1 MSNNRPTP
9 VNEEIAWDKTKV
21 IKSKTDE
28 VGTITY
34 VNNIFIEVSEYTK
47 DELIGQPH
55 NILRHPDMPKVIF
68 KTLWDHLKAGNNF
81 NAVVKNL
88 TKTGK
93 YYWIVTNFDIFK
105 DPSGKPTAFL
115 GARSFVPDAV
125 INTIAPLYAKL
136 LELEASGGIDAS
148 EKHLN
153 EFVADKGGDYVSFIK
168 QIISDNGVDTS
179 SW

>member
-1 MSNNRPTP
+1 MSNKRPTP
-9 VNEEIAWDKTKV
+9 THQEITWDKTKV

-34 VNNIFIEVSEYTK
+34 VNSVFIEVSEYTK
-47 DELIGQPH
+47 EELIGQPH

-68 KTLWDHLKAGNNF
+68 KTLWDHLKSGKNF

-93 YYWIVTNFDIFK
+93 HYWIVTNFDIFK
-105 DPSGKPTAFL
+105 DSSGKPSAFL

-125 INTIAPLYAKL
+125 IEIITPLYKEL
-136 LELEASGGIDAS
+136 LKIEASSGVEAS
-148 EKHLN
+148 EKYLN
-153 EFVADKGGDYVSFIK
+153 EFVEEKGGDYVSFIK
-168 QIISDNGVDTS
+168 KLISDQGLDVS

>member
-1 MSNNRPTP
+1 MSNNRPQPT
-9 VNEEIAWDKTKV
+9 NEEIAWDKTKV

-34 VNNIFIEVSEYTK
+34 VNNIFIEVSEYTQE
-47 DELIGQPH
+47 ELIGQPH

-68 KTLWDHLKAGNNF
+68 KTLWANLKKGNNF

-105 DPSGKPTAFL
+105 DPSGVPTAFL
-115 GARSFVPDAV
+115 GARSSVPDTV
-125 INTIAPLYAKL
+125 IDVIAPLYKEL
-136 LELEASGGIDAS
+136 LDIENQKGVDES
-148 EKHLN
+148 EKYLN

-168 QIISDNGVDTS
+168 KLISDQGIDVS

>member
-1 MSNNRPTP
+1 MSSERPTP
-9 VNEEIAWDKTKV
+9 TNQEIDWDKTKV

-34 VNNIFIEVSEYTK
+34 VNSVFIEVSEYTK
-47 DELIGQPH
+47 EELIGQPH

-68 KTLWDHLKAGNNF
+68 KTLWDHLKSGKNF
-81 NAVVKNL
+81 NAIVKNL

-105 DPSGKPTAFL
+105 DSSGKPSAFL
-115 GARSFVPDAV
+115 GARSFVPEAV
-125 INTIAPLYAKL
+125 VNIINPLYSKL
-136 LELEASGGIDAS
+136 LEIEANEGIDAS

-153 EFVADKGGDYVSFIK
+153 EFVADKGGDYVTYIK
-168 QIISDNGVDTS
+168 KLISDQGVDVS